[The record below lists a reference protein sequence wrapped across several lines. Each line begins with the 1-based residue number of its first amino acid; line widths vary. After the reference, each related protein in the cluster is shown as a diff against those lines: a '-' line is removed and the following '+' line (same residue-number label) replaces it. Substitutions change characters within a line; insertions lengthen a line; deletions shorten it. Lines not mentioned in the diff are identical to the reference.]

1 MNEHGMRGV
10 LREAW
15 GIARP
20 YWVSEERW
28 RALGLLVLVVMLS
41 LGQVALNVRFSYW
54 YNAFYNTLQNLD
66 AHGFYVQIAL
76 FAGLATLWVLIG
88 TSRGFLSQML
98 RIRWRRWLTD
108 LYLKRW
114 LDHRAYYRL
123 QLTGLSTDN
132 PDQRIAEDVRDF
144 VDSALALSLG
154 LLSSIVSFFS
164 FVFILWSLSGPLTI
178 PLGFLGAVTIPAYM
192 VWLVIVY
199 VVVGTFVTTRIG
211 RPLIGL
217 NFNQQ
222 RYEADFRYSLVRLRE
237 NTESVAFYRGEDREF
252 DVSSGRFRH
261 VVDNFWA
268 IMWRSLKVNGFTF
281 SFGQASVLFPY
292 LVQAPRFFAKQ
303 IRLGDLQQT
312 GNAFNQVVDALS
324 FIINAFGDIAMW
336 FAVVRR
342 LSTFDTHVAEII
354 REPQASGTLP
364 VVRQGTGSAGDL
376 ASTCRTA
383 DRLPHRSAS
392 PAPRSGGQATGI
404 GKSTVLRRFR
414 PLAVRPRC
422 GLSRIFF
429 VSPYPLG
436 SLRRALAYPGGTAIP
451 DERLGSCRRSGSPVR
466 AEARPTGSRPVGAT
480 TAAAF
485 ARRWRACVIFL
496 ARRPRVR
503 DTEAVTACCVALA
516 SRHRQRHRSTCAFH
530 DRVLDLSARRIG
542 ALAVHAGPRVRGAEL
557 GCAIPRSWH
566 WRDTLRGGSGSP

>member
-1 MNEHGMRGV
+1 MERRAGCARELIDHERARDAGV

-28 RALGLLVLVVMLS
+28 RALGLLILVVMLS

-199 VVVGTFVTTRIG
+199 VVVGTLVTTKIG

-252 DVSSGRFRH
+252 DISSGRFRH
-261 VVDNFWA
+261 VVENFWA

-312 GNAFNQVVDALS
+312 GNAFNQVVDSLS

-342 LSTFDTHVAEII
+342 LSTFDAHVAEIA
-354 REPQASGTLP
+354 REPRASGTLP
-364 VVRQGTGSAGDL
+364 IARQGTGLTVSDL
-376 ASTCRTA
+376 ALDLPDGQTA
-383 DRLPHRSAS
+383 DLPHRAERGARRRGTGGRSHGHREEHDAARDRGALAVQSRQGAARPGPHLLRAAKALHSARQSAS
-392 PAPRSGGQATGI
+392 GA
-404 GKSTVLRRFR
+404 
-414 PLAVRPRC
+414 
-422 GLSRIFF
+422 GLSRGWDRD
-429 VSPYPLG
+429 P
-436 SLRRALAYPGGTAIP
+436 RRAARGGAA
-451 DERLGSCRRSGSPVR
+451 DRSGSP
-466 AEARPTGSRPVGAT
+466 
-480 TAAAF
+480 
-485 ARRWRACVIFL
+485 
-496 ARRPRVR
+496 
-503 DTEAVTACCVALA
+503 A
-516 SRHRQRHRSTCAFH
+516 SNPSST
-530 DRVLDLSARRIG
+530 
-542 ALAVHAGPRVRGAEL
+542 
-557 GCAIPRSWH
+557 
-566 WRDTLRGGSGSP
+566 

>member
-1 MNEHGMRGV
+1 M
-10 LREAW
+10 
-15 GIARP
+15 
-20 YWVSEERW
+20 
-28 RALGLLVLVVMLS
+28 LG

-199 VVVGTFVTTRIG
+199 VVVGTFVTTKIG

-237 NTESVAFYRGEDREF
+237 NTESVAFYRGEEREF
-252 DVSSGRFRH
+252 DISSGRFRQ
-261 VVDNFWA
+261 VVANFWA

-281 SFGQASVLFPY
+281 SFGQASVLVPY

-303 IRLGDLQQT
+303 ISLGDLQQT
-312 GNAFNQVVDALS
+312 GNAFNQVVEALS
-324 FIINAFGDIAMW
+324 FVINAFGDIAMW

-342 LSTFDTHVAEII
+342 LSSFDAHVAEIAG
-354 REPQASGTLP
+354 ESQAPGALP
-364 VVRQGTGSAGDL
+364 IARQGAGLTVSDL
-376 ASTCRTA
+376 AV
-383 DRLPHRSAS
+383 DLPDGRPLLSSIELSAE
-392 PAPRSGGQATGI
+392 PGAAVLVAGPTGI
-404 GKSTVLRRFR
+404 GKSTMLRAIAGLWPFSRGKVR
-414 PLAVRPRC
+414 LAQ
-422 GLSRIFF
+422 GRIFF
-429 VSPYPLG
+429 VPQSPTFHSAVCVRPWPTPKLG
-436 SLRRALAYPGGTAIP
+436 PSFPTSSSRRC
-451 DERLGSCRRSGSPVR
+451 CRESGSP
-466 AEARPTGSRPVGAT
+466 ASNLSSTGPTTGPSAFRGASSSDWPSRVSSLRSPPSSSST
-480 TAAAF
+480 
-485 ARRWRACVIFL
+485 
-496 ARRPRVR
+496 RRPRR
-503 DTEAVTACCVALA
+503 STRPPKRGSTACCARRRGVPRSSALGPA
-516 SRHRQRHRSTCAFH
+516 APCARSTTRCSIWLQSPITPPPPRRYRDQA
-530 DRVLDLSARRIG
+530 RVG
-542 ALAVHAGPRVRGAEL
+542 QEGPGL
-557 GCAIPRSWH
+557 G
-566 WRDTLRGGSGSP
+566 